1 MAEPMPPDSTRSDSP
16 VSQLGKAAPVPEPT
30 DTVNPP
36 TPSEA
41 TPTPTTRPGG
51 EIGAPPGGSDNVGL
65 GQLGQYVLLQEIG
78 QGGMGKV
85 FKARNVNVD
94 RIVAVKLLLSGP
106 WASVAEVRRFLQ
118 EARALANL
126 DHPNIIPVYDRGE
139 HDGRHWFS
147 MKYVEGGSLSQRAME
162 FQVDPRRATRLVAT
176 VARAVSHA
184 HARGILHRDIKP
196 GNILLDSRGEPL
208 VTDFGLAKWS
218 QDGDSLTSTG
228 ATLGTPGYMAP
239 EQIGGGKTVTA
250 AADVY
255 GLGAVLYHLLTGCP
269 PFTGDTPFETMKQV
283 QERVPVRPALLNP
296 LVPLALE
303 RICLRCLAKDPI
315 ERYSSADT
323 LADEL
328 EECLAGAEVGADRVK
343 VEFGQAL
350 LTERSK
356 ATTHARRVRKTRS
369 KMRKLVVAPTGG
381 RLNLWTTL
389 LLAAAFVAFGAIL
402 AFGAKMLW
410 GSGQ

>member
-1 MAEPMPPDSTRSDSP
+1 MAEAMPPDSTRSDSP
-16 VSQLGKAAPVPEPT
+16 VSRLGKPVPEPS

-51 EIGAPPGGSDNVGL
+51 EIGAPPGGSDSVGL
-65 GQLGQYVLLQEIG
+65 GQLGQYILLQEIG

-106 WASVAEVRRFLQ
+106 WASAAEVRRFLQ

-162 FQVDPRRATRLVAT
+162 FQVNPRRATQLVAT

-196 GNILLDSRGEPL
+196 ANILLDSRGEPL

-255 GLGAVLYHLLTGCP
+255 GLGAVLYHLLTGWP

-283 QERVPVRPALLNP
+283 QERAPVRPALLNP

-328 EECLAGAEVGADRVK
+328 EEFLVGAEVGADRAK

-350 LTERSK
+350 LTERRN
-356 ATTHARRVRKTRS
+356 ATTRARRARKTRS
-369 KMRKLVVAPTGG
+369 EVSKPVAAPAGPP
-381 RLNLWTTL
+381 LNLWTTL
-389 LLAAAFVAFGAIL
+389 FLAAAFVAFGAIL